1 MKNLMPYVFIS
12 LFLAFLAGAVT
23 YMSRRFAW
31 YFEVQDRV
39 LLYVL
44 FGSLVVLM
52 FAGVLGFGNA
62 TGLAGSFLYRF
73 AAIVMDLQLYLFLF
87 VIVTD
92 LLRIFIKA
100 RPEMWGMTVLVLT
113 LAVFVY
119 GVWNAS
125 RIRLR
130 EMTLPLRSL
139 THEVRVAHLSDL
151 HLGHFRGERFLR
163 DILKRIGDKDV
174 DAVVITGDLF
184 DGRKQVNDEVTGL
197 FREVNVPVFFVEG
210 NHDLYTGIRT
220 IKEKLRAVGVH
231 VLEDEIV
238 SFEGMQIAGLDYM
251 GRGRRGPG
259 DAARPGRRDMQE
271 VLDRLDL
278 DRSKPVLLLHH
289 SPAYVDQACEAGV
302 DLYLAGH
309 THGGQLFPLTVIA
322 GMVHTYNKGLHDHR
336 GMWIYVSQGAGTFGP
351 PLRVGTHS
359 EMAVITLVPA
369 DGTGNPDEKN

>member
-1 MKNLMPYVFIS
+1 MKNFMPYIFMV
-12 LFLAFLAGAVT
+12 LFLAFLAGAVI

-31 YFEVQDRV
+31 YFGAHDRV
-39 LLYVL
+39 ILYIL
-44 FGSLVVLM
+44 FASLVVFM

-62 TGLAGSFLYRF
+62 TGPAGRLIYRF
-73 AAIVMDLQLYLFLF
+73 AAIVMDLLLYLFLF

-100 RPEMWGMTVLVLT
+100 RPETWGMTVLVLT

-125 RIRLR
+125 RVRLK
-130 EMTLPLRSL
+130 EMTLPVRDL
-139 THEVRVAHLSDL
+139 THEVRIAHLSDL
-151 HLGHFRGERFLR
+151 HLGHFRGESFLR
-163 DILKRIGDKDV
+163 DILKRISDKNV
-174 DAVVITGDLF
+174 DAVLITGDLF

-197 FREVNVPVFFVEG
+197 FREVDVPVFFVEG
-210 NHDLYTGIRT
+210 NHDLYTGVRT
-220 IKEKLRAVGVH
+220 IKEKLRAAGVH
-231 VLEDEIV
+231 VLEDEV
-238 SFEGMQIAGLDYM
+238 VPFEGMQIVGLDYL
-251 GRGRRGPG
+251 GRDRRGPG
-259 DAARPGRRDMQE
+259 AAAHPGRRDMLA
-271 VLDRLDL
+271 VLNRLNLDR
-278 DRSKPVLLLHH
+278 RKPVLLLHH
-289 SPAYVDQACEAGV
+289 SPVYVDQAWEAGV

-336 GMWIYVSQGAGTFGP
+336 GMWVYVSQGAGTFGP

-369 DGTGNPDEKN
+369 DGTVSPDKKK